1 MLAGSRFCKN
11 NIEMLFQNEP
21 ASFFCK
27 FFKILS
33 HPLSLV
39 TCNREYYKWLC
50 RLRPHIQIG
59 RLPDQGTWL
68 GLVTQ
73 FAIWGSMGPTGQTS
87 NNSRINIRWYTCA
100 LPSDPS
106 LTCQNSWLETHF
118 VSLVKII
125 EHAVFELS
133 FLTGLYSLK
142 LSRQYFYGRM
152 ERLDSQPTQFML
164 STVKS
169 FRLMTDVLVK

>member
-1 MLAGSRFCKN
+1 MKDWSNSNHLHQKSYLKFIHVSALSNNDYFRILKALIIYIFFFCMNYVSNQNWKVLKEMLAGSRFCKN

-87 NNSRINIRWYTCA
+87 NNSRINIRW
-100 LPSDPS
+100 
-106 LTCQNSWLETHF
+106 
-118 VSLVKII
+118 
-125 EHAVFELS
+125 
-133 FLTGLYSLK
+133 
-142 LSRQYFYGRM
+142 
-152 ERLDSQPTQFML
+152 
-164 STVKS
+164 
-169 FRLMTDVLVK
+169 

>member
-1 MLAGSRFCKN
+1 MKDWSNSNRLHQKSYLKFIHVSALSNNDYFRILKALIILFLFSYELCFKSKWESSKGNASRFCKN
-11 NIEMLFQNEP
+11 NIEMSMLFQNEL
-21 ASFFCK
+21 ASLFCK

-39 TCNREYYKWLC
+39 TYNKEYYKWLC

-87 NNSRINIRWYTCA
+87 NNSRINIRW
-100 LPSDPS
+100 
-106 LTCQNSWLETHF
+106 
-118 VSLVKII
+118 
-125 EHAVFELS
+125 
-133 FLTGLYSLK
+133 
-142 LSRQYFYGRM
+142 
-152 ERLDSQPTQFML
+152 
-164 STVKS
+164 
-169 FRLMTDVLVK
+169 